1 MNGCR
6 KFFVFLVFSLA
17 FRSVLA
23 QVPVQYPAPRLHY
36 VTVSPE
42 TGFDSLIWYSIPE
55 PEIDYY
61 VIGIS
66 YIPDPFNPDVVY
78 TPVGTTYV
86 PDTIFINTDLES
98 SSHSVGYTVWGVNDL
113 GGGLYTPGSFEQPPD
128 STVFLE
134 ADYDSCKATISLS
147 WNDYNKW
154 RSSILEYNILRRL
167 GPFNYVPVVSGI
179 PEGTNTYL
187 LNNVLPNQ
195 QYDLFVEVV
204 NQDMIRRSTSNKVQ
218 VITSTIQQSGLV
230 NADFATL
237 GPGNSIALSFTVM
250 NTPDPVQYHLV
261 RGNGPTGP
269 FTQITTFNTAN
280 GQINYTDDILFT
292 SGIYYYRLEGLNQCS
307 QVSSYSNLAN
317 NIILGGTMA
326 GSQIDLLWND
336 YIGWSAGVGQYRLIR
351 TIGRNNP
358 VTDTL
363 NMGLNTSYQDNFSS
377 MANYEQPASSL
388 VCYQAEATENPNQ
401 YGSQGVSLSNQV
413 CFTISPDI
421 RMPNA
426 FIPNDADQANKIFE
440 PVFSF
445 LPEHYE
451 MIIYNRL
458 GIKIWEGNAGW
469 DGRVNG
475 RPVPEGVY
483 LYYIR
488 VFNYSSTI
496 AELSGK
502 VTVVY
507 R

>member
-1 MNGCR
+1 MSYR
-6 KFFVFLVFSLA
+6 RIMFIFLVISMALQY
-17 FRSVLA
+17 VCA
-23 QVPVQYPAPRLHY
+23 QVPVQYPAPRLYY

-42 TGFDSLIWYSIPE
+42 TGFDSLIWYSIPD

-66 YIPDPFNPDVVY
+66 YIPDPLNPDVVY
-78 TPVGTTYV
+78 TPIGITYV
-86 PDTIFINTDLES
+86 PDTVFVNTDLES

-134 ADYDSCKATISLS
+134 YEYDSCQATISLS

-154 RSSILEYNILRRL
+154 RGSILEYNILRRQ
-167 GPFNYVPVVSGI
+167 GPYNYLPVASHLSS
-179 PEGTNTYL
+179 GTNTYI

-195 QYDLFVEVV
+195 QFDLFVEVV
-204 NQDMIRRSTSNKVQ
+204 NQDMIRRSTSNRVQ
-218 VITSTIQQSGLV
+218 IITSMIQQSGLV
-230 NADFATL
+230 NADYATL
-237 GPGNSIALSFTVM
+237 GAGNTIALSFTVM
-250 NTPDPVQYHLV
+250 NSPDPVQYYIV
-261 RGNGPTGP
+261 RGTSPTGP
-269 FTQITTFNTAN
+269 FTQIASFNTGN

-307 QVSSYSNLAN
+307 QVSYFSNLAN
-317 NIILGGTMA
+317 NIILGGTLA
-326 GSQIDLLWND
+326 GNQIDIFWND
-336 YIGWSAGVGQYRLIR
+336 YIGWSAGVEQYMLIR

-377 MANYEQPASSL
+377 LANYENPVSSL
-388 VCYQAEATENPNQ
+388 VCYQVEATENPNQ
-401 YGSQGVSLSNQV
+401 YGSQGLSLSNQV
-413 CFTISPDI
+413 CFTINPDI
-421 RMPNA
+421 RLPSA
-426 FIPNDADQANKIFE
+426 FIPNDTDPTNQLFE

-445 LPEHYE
+445 LPEHYDL
-451 MIIYNRL
+451 IIYNRL
-458 GIKIWEGNAGW
+458 GTKIWEGNAGW
-469 DGRVNG
+469 DGRMNG